1 MTTADQ
7 FDKAW
12 RLTFNDKDF
21 SLVDEIYHPDYKAL
35 VAYFGM
41 EVHHDADKVV
51 VSTGRD
57 LIVATTP
64 RVLFEDE
71 DFFRIHR
78 YNKHKDADIFASNT
92 TSITYKD
99 GKIITQKSVIEELD
113 YEPSAGQDWNW
124 EDYEW

>member
-1 MTTADQ
+1 
-7 FDKAW
+7 
-12 RLTFNDKDF
+12 
-21 SLVDEIYHPDYKAL
+21 
-35 VAYFGM
+35 M
-41 EVHHDADKVV
+41 EVNLDADKAV
-51 VSTGRD
+51 VSTVRD

-71 DFFRIHR
+71 DFLRIHR

-113 YEPSAGQDWNW
+113 CDPSAGQDWNW
-124 EDYEW
+124 KDYEW